1 MQRVTLENETKVGL
15 LYAMKDF
22 TVQTVKYLRMPVK
35 RQKQD
40 ERDPDARPAAV
51 YLVRLPDMASFEKK
65 APFILHQAVT
75 GEDGMENVNKGTGR
89 ESRLELQSS
98 AVIRSVFCVYHPDE
112 QEGGLALLNLMEEMR
127 VALLTNP
134 LLKNL
139 FELDLKEGINQMV
152 YPETGERGTAPFYL
166 GEMVTVWKIPPV
178 KRIDAARVTHGWPP
192 NDPRATHLQDVIP
205 AEDPNI

>member
-15 LYAMKDF
+15 LYALKDF
-22 TVQTVKYLRMPVK
+22 TTETVKDLLMPVK

-40 ERDPDARPAAV
+40 EREPKRRAAAV
-51 YLVRLPDMASFEKK
+51 FLARLPDMTSFEKK

-75 GEDGMENVNKGTGR
+75 SEDGLKNANKGTGR

-112 QEGGLALLNLMEEMR
+112 EEGGLALLNIMEEMR
-127 VALLTNP
+127 IALLMYPMLN
-134 LLKNL
+134 KV

-166 GEMVTVWKIPPV
+166 GEMVTAWKLPPV
-178 KRIDAARVTHGWPP
+178 TRI
-192 NDPRATHLQDVIP
+192 
-205 AEDPNI
+205 